1 MVLVHNKKDIKSPK
15 AFVIM
20 HEKVLRVTVKEVM
33 DELSKGN
40 SVLVHCAQGKC
51 VPSPL
56 SAFLF
61 HTIITINND

>member
-51 VPSPL
+51 VPSPP
-56 SAFLF
+56 STFLF
-61 HTIITINND
+61 HIIITINND

>member
-33 DELSKGN
+33 DELSRGN

-51 VPSPL
+51 VPS
-56 SAFLF
+56 AFLF
-61 HTIITINND
+61 HIIITINND

>member
-1 MVLVHNKKDIKSPK
+1 
-15 AFVIM
+15 M

-51 VPSPL
+51 VPS
-56 SAFLF
+56 AFLF
-61 HTIITINND
+61 HIIITINND